1 MVSASLVL
9 YHNSIYFSIDFLS
22 AHFTNFHVKFNVL
35 FVISLYKFFMKRK
48 IGKYI
53 RDMVL
58 IFTQSVLKRQI
69 NLITV
74 LYNIAWVVVIVYD
87 RIYFPLPN
95 KSTMVLYFL
104 SKRCYKQWKKTI
116 PTWSAAPDRVSPA
129 PCTVHCTSDLPF
141 YLLLYQLPQEPRHT
155 FPFLTVM

>member
-1 MVSASLVL
+1 MK
-9 YHNSIYFSIDFLS
+9 
-22 AHFTNFHVKFNVL
+22 FHVRFNAL

-48 IGKYI
+48 IGKGI

-74 LYNIAWVVVIVYD
+74 LYNIVWVVVIVYD

-95 KSTMVLYFL
+95 KYTMVLYFL
-104 SKRCYKQWKKTI
+104 SKRCYKQ
-116 PTWSAAPDRVSPA
+116 
-129 PCTVHCTSDLPF
+129 
-141 YLLLYQLPQEPRHT
+141 
-155 FPFLTVM
+155 